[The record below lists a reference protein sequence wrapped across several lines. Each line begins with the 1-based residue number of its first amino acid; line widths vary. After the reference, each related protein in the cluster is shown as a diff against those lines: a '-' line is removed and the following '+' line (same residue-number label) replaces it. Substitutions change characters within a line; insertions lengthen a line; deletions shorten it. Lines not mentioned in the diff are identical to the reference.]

1 MIQKESKEI
10 LVESLEQI
18 DDEFLQ
24 EAVVTDN
31 KSAFKSLLSPQEK
44 EKKILTFILKAAA
57 VWIGVIIAAVSV
69 LVGQKLNKANQISGD
84 KIILNNG
91 EITSSS
97 NETYITE
104 DEGGGNVSGDAVTDN
119 ESNADSTVTPEKDQ
133 SEVQSSK
140 PQDTQGNKPNKP
152 KDESNVDNND
162 EKAAIDSFDKLN
174 YYVVKKIISDNSVLP
189 TADFTG
195 NNYISPDRDYS
206 EYEINKDATFEITM
220 AAYFQIELKNPN
232 GFLAK
237 TLGGTG
243 KVEVAI
249 TKNSFCNLITFKK
262 GDKFYSCLEN
272 SSSYDDGEEQLSF
285 TTSKY
290 IEGFNLVKNFN
301 QENFKFN
308 VTLVNSKVT
317 DIVAV
322 RFYEEP
328 TDELKYEVDEIK
340 LEEDFCVVIF
350 QRRTFTVAELEQY
363 INNVIS
369 GKKEFKL

>member
-1 MIQKESKEI
+1 MINKEPAEI
-10 LVESLEQI
+10 LAESLEQI
-18 DDEFLQ
+18 DDKFLQ

-31 KSAFKSLLSPQEK
+31 KTAFKGLLCPEEK

-57 VWIGVIIAAVSV
+57 VWVGLIITVVSV
-69 LVGQKLNKANQISGD
+69 LIGQKLNKTNQISGD

-104 DEGGGNVSGDAVTDN
+104 DEGGGNASGDAVTNN

-262 GDKFYSCLEN
+262 GNKFYSCLEN

-290 IEGFNLVKNFN
+290 IEGFNLVKNFKK
-301 QENFKFN
+301 ENFKFN
-308 VTLVNSKVT
+308 VTFVNSKVT
-317 DIVAV
+317 DITAM
-322 RFYEEP
+322 RFAEE
-328 TDELKYEVDEIK
+328 TTEEFKYEVDKIK
-340 LEEDFCVVIF
+340 LAEDFCVVIF

-363 INNVIS
+363 INNVTS

>member
-1 MIQKESKEI
+1 
-10 LVESLEQI
+10 
-18 DDEFLQ
+18 
-24 EAVVTDN
+24 
-31 KSAFKSLLSPQEK
+31 
-44 EKKILTFILKAAA
+44 
-57 VWIGVIIAAVSV
+57 
-69 LVGQKLNKANQISGD
+69 
-84 KIILNNG
+84 
-91 EITSSS
+91 
-97 NETYITE
+97 
-104 DEGGGNVSGDAVTDN
+104 
-119 ESNADSTVTPEKDQ
+119 
-133 SEVQSSK
+133 
-140 PQDTQGNKPNKP
+140 
-152 KDESNVDNND
+152 
-162 EKAAIDSFDKLN
+162 
-174 YYVVKKIISDNSVLP
+174 VVKKIISDNSVLP

-262 GDKFYSCLEN
+262 GNKFYSCLEN

-290 IEGFNLVKNFN
+290 IEGFNLVKNFKK
-301 QENFKFN
+301 ENFKFN

-317 DIVAV
+317 DIAAV

-340 LEEDFCVVIF
+340 LAEDFCVVIF